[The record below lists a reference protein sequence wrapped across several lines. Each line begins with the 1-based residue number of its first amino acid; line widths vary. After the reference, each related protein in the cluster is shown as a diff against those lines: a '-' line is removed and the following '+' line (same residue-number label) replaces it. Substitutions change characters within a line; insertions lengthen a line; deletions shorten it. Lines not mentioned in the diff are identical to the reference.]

1 MNVKVKTLNKHDNY
15 EKICTSRFLTYSYY
29 IVNEAQNLSIIKII
43 VIFIWVLNLSAV
55 RII

>member
-29 IVNEAQNLSIIKII
+29 TVNEAQNLSIIKII